1 MRRLRL
7 WAWIKRK
14 LKPVKPLPMPP
25 YVPYCPVCEDHGY
38 RTKVN
43 ASGLRVYR
51 CTASGCGI
59 YLTDRAAGA
68 KAQRD
73 LGAGLDLSIELLKW
87 IHRNPKLAIKD
98 PRLTLVMLFADELQ
112 PGHLASDAPTA
123 HGIKAAADALK
134 GSQKGS

>member
-87 IHRNPKLAIKD
+87 CSLHPEKVSAD
-98 PRLTLVMLFADELQ
+98 PRFRLLVTEAQSLQ
-112 PGHLASDAPTA
+112 PDHFLQDKVSQSYLGLWQ
-123 HGIKAAADALK
+123 GGKAQL
-134 GSQKGS
+134 